1 MNRNEQER
9 KLSRETEQCKQKHEK
24 LKNQLCMCMCEYKQ
38 YHFQS
43 SWLEKSKGQRRDGAE
58 VAELGQF
65 TEVVWAELRSQNF
78 TLRQRAQ
85 PRDWEQQWHDQK
97 EKARLS

>member
-1 MNRNEQER
+1 MNTNEQER

-24 LKNQLCMCMCEYKQ
+24 LKNQLCVCMCEYEQ

-43 SWLEKSKGQRRDGAE
+43 SWLVKSKGQMSLRGSLRDGAE

-65 TEVVWAELRSQNF
+65 TEV
-78 TLRQRAQ
+78 T
-85 PRDWEQQWHDQK
+85 
-97 EKARLS
+97 